1 MIVGITGP
9 SGAGKGCVT
18 RVFENRGFDIIDAD
32 RIAREI
38 VMPGQPTLAALTLE
52 FGPDI
57 LCPDGSLNRRAL
69 AATAFASRQ
78 RTDALNRI
86 MLDEIV
92 RRMTA
97 LAGRYNALKQNCLFD
112 APLLIE
118 AGLDAVCDTN
128 VAVIAPVNVR
138 IDRLMARDGLTEA
151 EIRSRVSRQ
160 HGDDY
165 YVSHC
170 EYVIVNDGSISQLE
184 MKAGRVVNSI
194 LQRFDALSQ

>member
-86 MLDEIV
+86 MHGDICC
-92 RRMTA
+92 RMRKLAA
-97 LAGRYNALKQNCLFD
+97 LSAQNGNNCVFD

-118 AGLDAVCDTN
+118 SGLIDNCD
-128 VAVIAPVNVR
+128 VSIAVIAPQEIR
-138 IDRLMARDGLTEA
+138 IHRLTVRDGLTES
-151 EIRSRVSRQ
+151 EIRSRLSRQ
-160 HGDDY
+160 HHDGYYTSRCDY
-165 YVSHC
+165 T
-170 EYVIVNDGSISQLE
+170 IINDGDFDSLIDQ
-184 MKAGRVVNSI
+184 AGSLADRI
-194 LQRFDALSQ
+194 LLRDSFYS

>member
-1 MIVGITGP
+1 MLVGITGP

-18 RVFENRGFDIIDAD
+18 REFVKRGFAVIDAD
-32 RIAREI
+32 KVARD
-38 VMPGQPTLAALTLE
+38 VVLPGEPALKALAAE
-52 FGPDI
+52 FGGDI
-57 LCPDGSLNRRAL
+57 LLTDGSLNRRRL
-69 AATAFASRQ
+69 AEAAFSSQ
-78 RTDALNRI
+78 QGTDALNRI